1 MVMAV
6 SNILRML
13 ESPEV
18 EGGGSTMAVGSIN
31 SSAVGSPEE
40 EGWDATPEEDSTQIH
55 LELAFI

>member
-1 MVMAV
+1 MTV

-18 EGGGSTMAVGSIN
+18 EGGRSTTAVRSIY

-40 EGWDATPEEDSTQIH
+40 GRGGDATPEEDSTRDH
-55 LELAFI
+55 LELALI

>member
-1 MVMAV
+1 MFV
-6 SNILRML
+6 SNILQML

-18 EGGGSTMAVGSIN
+18 EDGGSTAAVGSTN

-40 EGWDATPEEDSTQIH
+40 GGWAATLKEDSAQWH